1 MSFSC
6 SKCNFTANFE
16 SALTMHRQ
24 LHHGE
29 AAPLPGSEQL
39 HIKPVPIIPL
49 KLPPPDKSPF
59 GTRKYNLMTLGS
71 RTSATR
77 IFGKLRAKIC
87 RSKTMFAHPEDPLD
101 NMLNSDF
108 SCRSDCTSKAMQL
121 ESPSRLSAISNAIS
135 NGKEPQRETYACH
148 LCSFEADRIT
158 VLDRHLLN
166 DHKIGM
172 DNLLKLVLAK
182 TKDGLVEDSPPDT
195 SSRQSYYKPVTGVN
209 GDFFGNGEFV
219 IPTAAPNM
227 RLFKHAAINTD
238 LTWLDIPEILS
249 EQLDSITKETARP
262 EKNEL
267 LEKMQTL
274 NSYMCKFVD
283 SSNTLKRAL
292 CRTPGPQYSARR
304 DDDEL
309 MFDLKLG
316 SHDTPRSTRDWKR
329 AYSEKLERYKSKRTI
344 HGLDKFRSDK
354 SKLSS
359 ESYYF

>member
-6 SKCNFTANFE
+6 SKCDFTANFE
-16 SALTMHRQ
+16 SALIMHRQ

-29 AAPLPGSEQL
+29 AASLPGADQL
-39 HIKPVPIIPL
+39 PVKTIPDIPL
-49 KLPPPDKSPF
+49 KIPSPEKSPTF
-59 GTRKYNLMTLGS
+59 ARKYNLMKLGS

-87 RSKTMFAHPEDPLD
+87 HSKMFSHPEDPLD
-101 NMLNSDF
+101 RMLNSDF
-108 SCRSDCTSKAMQL
+108 SSRSECTSKALHL
-121 ESPSRLSAISNAIS
+121 ESPSRLSAASNVVS
-135 NGKEPQRETYACH
+135 NVKEPQTYACH

-166 DHKIGM
+166 DHKIGL
-172 DNLLKLVLAK
+172 DSLLQLVLAK
-182 TKDGLVEDSPPDT
+182 TKDGLVQDSPRECST
-195 SSRQSYYKPVTGVN
+195 RQPYYKPVTCVDRN
-209 GDFFGNGEFV
+209 GDVFGNGEFV
-219 IPTAAPNM
+219 LDTAAPKIK
-227 RLFKHAAINTD
+227 LVKHSACNTD
-238 LTWLDIPEILS
+238 LTWMDIPELLS
-249 EQLDSITKETARP
+249 EQLDSITKDSGRT
-262 EKNEL
+262 EKNDL

-274 NSYMCKFVD
+274 NSYMCKFVN

-292 CRTPGPQYSARR
+292 SRTPGSQYSPKR

-316 SHDTPRSTRDWKR
+316 GEETPRSTRGNWKK
-329 AYSEKLERYKSKRTI
+329 AYSDKLERYKSKRTI
-344 HGLDKFRSDK
+344 NSDKFRSEK